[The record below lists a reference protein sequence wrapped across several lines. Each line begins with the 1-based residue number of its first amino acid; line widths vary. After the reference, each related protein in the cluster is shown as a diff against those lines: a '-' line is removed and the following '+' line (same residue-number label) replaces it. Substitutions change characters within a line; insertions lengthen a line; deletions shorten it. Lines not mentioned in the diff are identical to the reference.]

1 MDNLHSGIIRFE
13 VSHYQKARG
22 GLLRVSLRP
31 LKERDGRKL
40 RRSLR
45 GGEFAVCHPPVGRP
59 APPRYGI
66 MRRTQLSIKQA
77 TWKKGEKKRN
87 GRGEKPLT
95 GASYDLSA
103 AAVQNA
109 RNKDFYRARLRRRRT
124 LKRICNFREIPLTR
138 LRCTRLF
145 VRSLLIPS
153 FRHWNIH

>member
-1 MDNLHSGIIRFE
+1 MDNLHSGIIRLE

-22 GLLRVSLRP
+22 TSLRVSLRP
-31 LKERDGRKL
+31 LKERNSRKL

-45 GGEFAVCHPPVGRP
+45 GMSSLSATHRP

-77 TWKKGEKKRN
+77 TWKKGEKKSRR
-87 GRGEKPLT
+87 RGEKPLT
-95 GASYDLSA
+95 GASCDLSA

-109 RNKDFYRARLRRRRT
+109 RNKDFYHARPRRRRT

-153 FRHWNIH
+153 FRH